1 MDVVTFVLNAD
12 PDGMPRLGAPL
23 PDGQTLVD
31 LQAGH
36 FAMTESP
43 HPLLRDPES
52 YRRGGDQAKEAA
64 RKVVAWVASQRPP
77 GTTVAVERV
86 RLLASR
92 DPSHAASS
100 GGGAA
105 R

>member
-1 MDVVTFVLNAD
+1 MDDVVTFILNAD
-12 PDGMPRLGAPL
+12 PEGLPRLGARL

-43 HPLLRDPES
+43 NPLLRDRES
-52 YRRGGDQAKEAA
+52 FQRGGDHARETA
-64 RKVVAWVASQRPP
+64 RKVLDWVATQRPP
-77 GTTVAVERV
+77 GTTVAVDRV
-86 RLLASR
+86 RVLAPQDLSR
-92 DPSHAASS
+92 AA
-100 GGGAA
+100 GH